1 MSFSTCVWQKVI
13 VCGKG
18 KTAMRITAELDQ
30 QHFERLQQLEQQSGK
45 DTSRLIEEA
54 IDEMF
59 AHRKDVPA
67 HQALEIMR
75 RNGFIGCM
83 EGDDDLSVL
92 YKEKLD
98 WSHKL

>member
-1 MSFSTCVWQKVI
+1 MQ
-13 VCGKG
+13 
-18 KTAMRITAELDQ
+18 ITAELDQ

-45 DTSRLIEEA
+45 NTSLLIEEA

-59 AHRKDVPA
+59 VRRKGMPA
-67 HQALEIMR
+67 YQALEVMR
-75 RNGFIGCM
+75 SNGFIGCM
-83 EGDDDLSVL
+83 EGDAELSVR